1 MTSTNSGDMAATAV
15 VDETELGPVVA
26 AVGHTALHL
35 LASLPV
41 RPERLRVHAGGISV
55 DLDWRFL
62 PVPATALPP
71 TGMPPMQMGLPV
83 EAGASPLVSVL
94 APAGSAAPPIEPEAP
109 NLHYICAPTVGTF
122 YAAAEPGEKP
132 FISTGSLVNLG
143 QQIGIVE
150 AMKLMVPVEADRG
163 GKVVELLVANGE
175 SVEYGARLV
184 ALGPADAN

>member
-1 MTSTNSGDMAATAV
+1 MTSTNNGDMVATAV

-62 PVPATALPP
+62 PVPATALSPA
-71 TGMPPMQMGLPV
+71 GMPPMQMGQSV
-83 EAGASPLVSVL
+83 EAA
-94 APAGSAAPPIEPEAP
+94 APALLSTIAPAAAPAEPEAP
-109 NLHYICAPTVGTF
+109 NVHYICAPTVGTF
-122 YAAAEPGEKP
+122 YHAAEPGAKP
-132 FISTGSLVNLG
+132 FVGTGSLVNAG
-143 QQIGIVE
+143 QQVGIVE

-163 GKVVELLVANGE
+163 GKVVEFLVANGE
-175 SVEYGARLV
+175 PVEYGARLV

>member
-1 MTSTNSGDMAATAV
+1 MAATAV

-62 PVPATALPP
+62 PVPATALSPA
-71 TGMPPMQMGLPV
+71 GMSPMQMGQPV
-83 EAGASPLVSVL
+83 EAA
-94 APAGSAAPPIEPEAP
+94 APALLSTIAPAEPEAP

-122 YAAAEPGEKP
+122 YHAAEPEAKP
-132 FISTGSLVNLG
+132 FISTGSLVNSG
-143 QQIGIVE
+143 QQVGIVE

-163 GKVVELLVANGE
+163 GKVVEFLVANGE
-175 SVEYGARLV
+175 PVEYGARLV